1 MAEFFDHHYKNL
13 GENWIKGQM
22 GTNES
27 KPANE
32 AAGKKQSV
40 AKSFTAI
47 NSDGPWVCD
56 AAKSGNPG
64 ATDAW
69 GKINKTDKETDYRV
83 DAGK

>member
-1 MAEFFDHHYKNL
+1 MADFFDHNYRNL

-27 KPANE
+27 RPANE

-40 AKSFTAI
+40 GKEFTAV

-56 AAKSGNPG
+56 AAKSGNGNPLK
-64 ATDAW
+64 AW
-69 GKINKTDKETDYRV
+69 GKINKADKETDYRTN
-83 DAGK
+83 AGK